1 MFRTNGVLLERN
13 TVVAMLSLIGQLVMD
28 LAYLA
33 KNPGRIPWREISV
46 AVYRSGAQ
54 ALPIMALLGFLVGI
68 VLSYLSARELQSF
81 GAELYVVNIIGV
93 GVVRE
98 IGGLLAAILVAGRS
112 GSAITAQLGVMRITQ
127 ELDALIVMGISPTVR
142 LILPKLI
149 ALAVSL
155 PLLVLWTD
163 VIALAGGMLA
173 VDWRSHIGYHQFL
186 SLLPGAVPIA
196 NLWLGLGKGTL
207 FGVLIGLI
215 ACYRGLRIK
224 PDTASLG
231 SGTTASVVYAIMTVI
246 AMDALAAVAF
256 ADVGMRYG

>member
-1 MFRTNGVLLERN
+1 M
-13 TVVAMLSLIGQLVMD
+13 VAMLNLIGRLVLD

-33 KNPGRIPWREISV
+33 KNPARTPWREISG
-46 AVYRSGAQ
+46 AVYRSGPQ

-68 VLSYLSARELQSF
+68 VLSYLSARELESF
-81 GAELYVVNIIGV
+81 GAGLYVVNIIGV

-127 ELDALIVMGISPTVR
+127 ELDALSVMGISLTMR
-142 LILPKLI
+142 LVLPKLI
-149 ALAVSL
+149 ALALSL

-163 VIALAGGMLA
+163 AIALAGGMLV
-173 VDWRSHIGYHQFL
+173 VDWRFHIGYHQFL
-186 SLLPGAVPIA
+186 ALLPGAVPIA
-196 NLWLGLGKGTL
+196 NLWLGLAKGAL

-215 ACYRGLRIK
+215 ACYCGLRNK
-224 PDTASLG
+224 PDTESLG

-246 AMDALAAVAF
+246 MVDALAAVVF
-256 ADVGMRYG
+256 SDVGMRYG